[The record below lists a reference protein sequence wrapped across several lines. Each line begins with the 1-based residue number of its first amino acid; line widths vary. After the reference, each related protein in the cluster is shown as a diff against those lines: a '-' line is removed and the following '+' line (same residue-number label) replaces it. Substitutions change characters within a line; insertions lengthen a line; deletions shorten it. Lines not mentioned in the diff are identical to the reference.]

1 MPMEREI
8 KSETNAQAED
18 LESCLGCRIRMSML
32 ALHGDV
38 PMLACRVC
46 AGPIESGEVGTS
58 PPPACKAAGAW

>member
-1 MPMEREI
+1 MVANGEI

-38 PMLACRVC
+38 PMLRCRVC
-46 AGPIESGEVGTS
+46 AAPIESGEGGTS